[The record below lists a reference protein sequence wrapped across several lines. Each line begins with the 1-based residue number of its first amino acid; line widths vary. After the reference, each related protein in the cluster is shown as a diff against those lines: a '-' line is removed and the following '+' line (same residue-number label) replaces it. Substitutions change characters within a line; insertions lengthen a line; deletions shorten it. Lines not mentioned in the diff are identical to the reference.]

1 MSKPTTVDEYLATC
15 SEPAGPHLH
24 QLRRISAAGAPD
36 CTEQLKWGH
45 PAYVHP
51 DGVIMFVFSGHAGH
65 ANIMFTPS
73 TKESFDVELGGF
85 ETGKGRIALPYGQPI
100 PEELIGRMIQ
110 FRLAEYAERGV
121 KWM

>member
-1 MSKPTTVDEYLATC
+1 MSKPTTVEEYLATFN
-15 SEPAGPHLH
+15 EPAVGLLRD
-24 QLRRISAAGAPD
+24 LRRLCTESAPD

-51 DGVIMFVFSGHAGH
+51 DGVIMFVFSGHANH
-65 ANIMFTPS
+65 ANIAFTPS
-73 TKESFDVELGGF
+73 TKEAFDAELGGF
-85 ETGKGRIALPYGQPI
+85 QTGKGRLALPYGDPL